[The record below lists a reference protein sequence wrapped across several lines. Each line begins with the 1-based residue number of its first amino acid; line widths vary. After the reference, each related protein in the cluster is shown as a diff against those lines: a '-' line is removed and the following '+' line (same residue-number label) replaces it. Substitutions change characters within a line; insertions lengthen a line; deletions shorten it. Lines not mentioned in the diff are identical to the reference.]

1 MRTMSLSAVKAKLS
15 DVIDDVEH
23 RGAEILVTRNGR
35 PAAMLISPDEYKS
48 WKETTAILADKQL
61 MREIRAGLE
70 GLRVGKARRYTIKQL
85 FR

>member
-1 MRTMSLSAVKAKLS
+1 MSLSAAKAKLS
-15 DVIDDVEH
+15 DIIDDVEH

-35 PAAMLISPDEYKS
+35 AAAMLISPDEYKS
-48 WKETTAILADKQL
+48 WKETAAILADKQL

-70 GLRVGKARRYTIKQL
+70 ALRVGKARRYTIKQL